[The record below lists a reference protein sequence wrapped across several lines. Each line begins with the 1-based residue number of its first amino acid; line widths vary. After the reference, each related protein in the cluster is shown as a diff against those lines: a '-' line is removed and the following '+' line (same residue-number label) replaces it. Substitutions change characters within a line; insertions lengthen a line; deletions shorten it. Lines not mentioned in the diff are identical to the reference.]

1 MNIKGSDDEKDDDAD
16 EYNSAVD
23 FATLLRKFLNPA
35 NYPI

>member
-1 MNIKGSDDEKDDDAD
+1 MNINGSDDEDDED
-16 EYNSAVD
+16 NSAVD

>member
-1 MNIKGSDDEKDDDAD
+1 MNIKGSDDEKDDEDD
-16 EYNSAVD
+16 EYNIAVD